1 MELFVFTNN
10 LLFESVFYKGTSKSL
25 LLFELVIRLHQV
37 QIKGELILHILHI
50 EGKRVEKSGIDGLSR
65 GNNIGGGDERSGSF
79 AIFPVGKRGY

>member
-25 LLFELVIRLHQV
+25 LLFEIVIRLHQV
-37 QIKGELILHILHI
+37 QIKEELILHILHI

-65 GNNIGGGDERSGSF
+65 GNNMGG
-79 AIFPVGKRGY
+79 VMRGLQTL